1 MDNLSLML
9 FAVLP
14 YVAITTFVMGTV
26 FRYYKQGYKVT
37 SLSSQLFETRLL
49 YWGSHAFHI
58 GIVVLFV
65 GHLIGF
71 LLPSG
76 LIVLGGKPARL
87 IPIEIGAFGFALLS
101 MFGLITLIFRRV
113 VTVRLHKITS
123 PMDIVVYILLGLQV
137 ITGMVTAVF
146 FKWGSLWFASTL
158 SPYLKSILLF
168 SPDIKAV
175 AEMPFFIKVHV
186 ALAFLIVGLIPFT
199 RLMHMLVYPFVFI
212 GRAAQ
217 VVIWN
222 RDHKTARQIK

>member
-1 MDNLSLML
+1 
-9 FAVLP
+9 
-14 YVAITTFVMGTV
+14 
-26 FRYYKQGYKVT
+26 
-37 SLSSQLFETRLL
+37 
-49 YWGSHAFHI
+49 
-58 GIVVLFV
+58 
-65 GHLIGF
+65 
-71 LLPSG
+71 
-76 LIVLGGKPARL
+76 
-87 IPIEIGAFGFALLS
+87 
-101 MFGLITLIFRRV
+101 
-113 VTVRLHKITS
+113 
-123 PMDIVVYILLGLQV
+123 MDIVVYILLGLQV

-217 VVIWN
+217 LVMWN